1 MKIKYSLILP
11 SYNEYG
17 NLKLLLPK
25 ILKCF
30 SNDNYQIIV
39 VDDNSE
45 DKTVQKLKTIFKKKK
60 QIKYILRKKN
70 RGLALSIKDGIK
82 TCSGKVVIV
91 MDSDFNHRPEDLKK
105 MILNYERNN
114 LDMLCGSRFLKGGSS
129 NTFLRH
135 FCSLIFNSFINTE
148 GNFMQKLIVGLKN
161 GIGVILNFFVG
172 SLLDFVKDTLAWF
185 IGFFSTD
192 LKKKLNDFSFT
203 DLISDMFDSFDET
216 IMWFGAMMYA
226 VAAGFKGAIKAG
238 MPGGQTPQEGF
249 KQAYDA
255 SMAGSADA
263 TAAAS
268 YFYTPESV
276 STEKE
281 IDLFTPKSG
290 EKVMTA
296 STDAK
301 ESSKSSNVVNGGNS
315 SVVNAPVINNN
326 IIPSPIVNTNPL
338 NLAGAYSSVP
348 LNY

>member
-135 FCSLIFNSFINTE
+135 FCSLIFNSFINILTKGKLSDNLSGFFIIKKKYLINE
-148 GNFMQKLIVGLKN
+148 LNKIFYGYGEFYIRLLFYMQKKRIKIKEIPVKYALRKYGTSKSRLIRM
-161 GIGVILNFFVG
+161 F
-172 SLLDFVKDTLAWF
+172 LLYT
-185 IGFFSTD
+185 I
-192 LKKKLNDFSFT
+192 
-203 DLISDMFDSFDET
+203 ET
-216 IMWFGAMMYA
+216 I
-226 VAAGFKGAIKAG
+226 KLLK
-238 MPGGQTPQEGF
+238 
-249 KQAYDA
+249 
-255 SMAGSADA
+255 
-263 TAAAS
+263 
-268 YFYTPESV
+268 
-276 STEKE
+276 
-281 IDLFTPKSG
+281 
-290 EKVMTA
+290 
-296 STDAK
+296 
-301 ESSKSSNVVNGGNS
+301 
-315 SVVNAPVINNN
+315 
-326 IIPSPIVNTNPL
+326 
-338 NLAGAYSSVP
+338 
-348 LNY
+348 